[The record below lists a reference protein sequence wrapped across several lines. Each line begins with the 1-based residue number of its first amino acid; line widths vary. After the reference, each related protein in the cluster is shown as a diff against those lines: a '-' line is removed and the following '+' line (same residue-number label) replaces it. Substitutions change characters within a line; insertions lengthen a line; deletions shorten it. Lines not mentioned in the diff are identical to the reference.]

1 MLSVSLLPSLA
12 LSLSHSL
19 GGLRRERE
27 RERGSAV
34 NHQRGEQAEGKHY
47 TECVRRCE
55 CVLDKKSSLHAR
67 NQPGLHTDVY
77 FYILMKR
84 ERKVMSFEGWDPNT
98 QPHPPTIQVCVTGQ
112 SFSFPPFGFRST
124 VTKDNF
130 PLHPKVCI
138 LNCRYDKSRQHSGS
152 RNTHK
157 SIIRTLVYVEHV
169 VQVEHVQM

>member
-1 MLSVSLLPSLA
+1 MHVECLSAPFSRSLA
-12 LSLSHSL
+12 LSHSL

-47 TECVRRCE
+47 TECVRRRE

-112 SFSFPPFGFRST
+112 SFLFLLLDS
-124 VTKDNF
+124 D
-130 PLHPKVCI
+130 PL
-138 LNCRYDKSRQHSGS
+138 
-152 RNTHK
+152 
-157 SIIRTLVYVEHV
+157 
-169 VQVEHVQM
+169 